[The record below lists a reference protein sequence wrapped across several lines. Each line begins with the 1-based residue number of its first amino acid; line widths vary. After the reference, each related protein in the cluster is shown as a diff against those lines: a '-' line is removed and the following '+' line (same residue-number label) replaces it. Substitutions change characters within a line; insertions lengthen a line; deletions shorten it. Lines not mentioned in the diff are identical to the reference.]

1 MKRPLLILI
10 LLLMLGLLA
19 YQQMS
24 VATKAAAPAASAPVL
39 ASSAASPAT
48 LEPVAKTKSDV
59 AIPKA
64 PLNADGDAG
73 PRFKRAY
80 MLSLE
85 KGLLGLLESQDVEG
99 DFSPQRRKPEE
110 WSGMLRC
117 RLLSENNT
125 VLAEE
130 LLPAPDQLCAV
141 IDPKSGSDK
150 PVQYTVAGPVVF
162 QVRMPRVKGATRLD
176 IFRIIQPTEP
186 VLEGL
191 IGSIPLPRS

>member
-1 MKRPLLILI
+1 
-10 LLLMLGLLA
+10 
-19 YQQMS
+19 
-24 VATKAAAPAASAPVL
+24 
-39 ASSAASPAT
+39 
-48 LEPVAKTKSDV
+48 
-59 AIPKA
+59 
-64 PLNADGDAG
+64 
-73 PRFKRAY
+73 
-80 MLSLE
+80 
-85 KGLLGLLESQDVEG
+85 
-99 DFSPQRRKPEE
+99 
-110 WSGMLRC
+110 MLRC